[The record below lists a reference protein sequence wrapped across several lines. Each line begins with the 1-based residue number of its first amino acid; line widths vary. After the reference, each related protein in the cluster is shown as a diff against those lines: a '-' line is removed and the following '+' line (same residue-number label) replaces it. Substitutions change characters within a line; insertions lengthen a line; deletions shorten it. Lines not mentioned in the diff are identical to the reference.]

1 MPRRVLC
8 WSKSAK
14 KKIFIFKSDIRNYI
28 AYYQNEHFFQFFFN
42 NNNNNNKEATYDT

>member
-14 KKIFIFKSDIRNYI
+14 IFFFFKSDIRNYI
-28 AYYQNEHFFQFFFN
+28 AYYQNEHFFQFFF
-42 NNNNNNKEATYDT
+42 